1 MSNLWKRGRTV
12 DIWGMLGLCWCGSM
26 KSLSKQISTVVPGF
40 CYCMRC
46 GIEHGRKD
54 CDYMPFDTLNATW
67 NPKTGEL
74 RGAYNLAPI
83 KREGKPIDYRG
94 LHE

>member
-1 MSNLWKRGRTV
+1 MSGIVSFFEMAERVIGMKESRTKV
-12 DIWGMLGLCWCGSM
+12 LHGNS
-26 KSLSKQISTVVPGF
+26 

-46 GIEHGRKD
+46 GVEHRRND

-74 RGAYNLAPI
+74 RGEYNLAPI
-83 KREGKPIDYRG
+83 KREGKKIDYRG
-94 LHE
+94 VFDEGR